1 MSILLRVLPILLI
14 AALAA
19 ACGGG
24 DSDESSGTG
33 TDSETRE
40 TIEVT
45 AKDFS
50 FTPAKLKG
58 EVGRAFE
65 VTLTNSGDA
74 THTFTIDEFN
84 VNEEVASRTETTVLV
99 TPAEPGEFN
108 YYCRFH
114 QTQGMQGAITV
125 TGEGRAGS
133 GASPYPTPD
142 PEDYGY

>member
-1 MSILLRVLPILLI
+1 MNILGRLSSFLFLA
-14 AALAA
+14 AALAV
-19 ACGGG
+19 ACG

-33 TDSETRE
+33 SDSETPE
-40 TIEVT
+40 AIEVT

-58 EVGRAFE
+58 VVGRVLE
-65 VTLTNSGDA
+65 VTLKNSGGT

-84 VNEEVASRTETTVLV
+84 VDAEVASRTETTVLV

-114 QTQGMQGAITV
+114 QGRGMQGAITV
-125 TGEGRAGS
+125 TGENGGGS
-133 GASPYPTPD
+133 RSSPQATP
-142 PEDYGY
+142 EEYGY